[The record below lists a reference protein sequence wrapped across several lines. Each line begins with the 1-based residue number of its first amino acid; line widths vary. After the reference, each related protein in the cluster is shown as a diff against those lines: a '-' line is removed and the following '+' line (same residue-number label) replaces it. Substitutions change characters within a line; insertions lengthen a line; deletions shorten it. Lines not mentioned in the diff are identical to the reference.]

1 MIKIY
6 IKNYF
11 MENMFHKIIIIIT
24 NRRNYTNNRK
34 IKRIR
39 QCIIIEQKWLS
50 LIDKTENKLESNKK

>member
-39 QCIIIEQKWLS
+39 WCIIIEQKWLS
-50 LIDKTENKLESNKK
+50 LIDKTGNKLESNKK